1 MAEIKALAAAVLA
14 CVPLYPQ
21 CAALQAPLSSADP
34 LAACRLAA
42 QSPRGDVALGIPRVP
57 FRLKT
62 TGDVRFAVLFV
73 DFSDAPAAMTPQ
85 EALALV
91 APAQD
96 FMRTVSYG
104 KMRLAFTPHDEWLR
118 MSKPSTDYGMARGM
132 TFLAHKAYIE
142 EAVRLAGD
150 AVAYRDAD
158 ALLVLA
164 NPAVKAIDA
173 GPAFTPVPPFGI
185 RAGGKTLLNAMTS
198 GGDLRHWGWAWFPHE
213 LGHDLSL
220 PDLYGDG
227 AAGRYQHA
235 HVGEFGIMG
244 QIDGRAPEYFAWERW
259 QLGWLDDTQVAC
271 VTGRARRVR
280 LVPVERH
287 GGVKMAIVPTG
298 SASAV
303 VVESRRA
310 EGYDSNLPQPGVLVY
325 EIDTHRPSQQ
335 GPLHIL
341 PGTGI
346 DAGRFGSVLLPGKA
360 VRVGGLSIVFR
371 DSDAR
376 GDTVEVVNDSA
387 RGVAVRAR

>member
-1 MAEIKALAAAVLA
+1 MAEIKALLAALACMPLCAQAAAV
-14 CVPLYPQ
+14 
-21 CAALQAPLSSADP
+21 QASLPSRDP
-34 LAACRLAA
+34 LAACRLAV
-42 QSPRGDVALGIPRVP
+42 QSPRTDVALGIPRAP
-57 FRLKT
+57 FRLKA

-85 EALALV
+85 EALAVV
-91 APAQD
+91 APAQE

-104 KMRLAFTPHDEWLR
+104 KMRLAFTPHYQWLR
-118 MSKPSTDYGMARGM
+118 MSKPSTDYGMARGI
-132 TFLAHKAYIE
+132 TFQAHKAYIE

-150 AVAYRDAD
+150 ALDGRDAD

-198 GGDLRHWGWAWFPHE
+198 GGDLLHWGWAWFPHE

-227 AAGRYQHA
+227 AAGRYLHA

-244 QIDGRAPEYFAWERW
+244 QIGGRAPEYFAWERW
-259 QLGWLDDTQVAC
+259 QLGWLDDAQVAC
-271 VTGRARRVR
+271 VTGRARQVR
-280 LVPVERH
+280 LEPVERP

-298 SASAV
+298 PASAV

-310 EGYDSNLPQPGVLVY
+310 EGYDRDLPQPGVLVY

-335 GPLHIL
+335 GPLRIL
-341 PGTGI
+341 PRTAI
-346 DAGRFGSVLLPGKA
+346 DAGRFGSVLLPGKGLHL
-360 VRVGGLSIVFR
+360 GGLSIVFKG
-371 DSDAR
+371 SDAR
-376 GDTVEVVNDSA
+376 GDTIEVVNDSA
-387 RGVAVRAR
+387 RGVAVHAR